1 MDVDPDRAVM
11 TPEAIEPPIEKQN
24 HGTEPLSKDDEKSDL
39 PTEPRPTSSVPR
51 VPLPADVR
59 SPTPLNS
66 ADLANRSILLLL
78 RRLPPLPTVD
88 KQDVIQPSASSE
100 EIVAMDGLLGE
111 VAGRFRTVDYDRIAR
126 AYAVASYAHR
136 NQRRDSGAPYIL
148 HPIAVARILAELEM
162 DPDTIIA
169 ALLHD
174 VVEDTEY
181 DESYIEAHF
190 GTAVAR
196 LVYGVT
202 KLKKINELSN
212 SLRPPAESKDEVRAE
227 SLRKMFLAM
236 ADDVR
241 VVLIKLADRLHN
253 MRTLSAKEDHKR
265 RRIARE
271 TLDIFAPLANRL
283 GIWPIKSEL
292 EDLSFRYLEPS
303 TYKELAR
310 QVIQRQPEQ
319 EKQIAIVKA
328 QLEQKLAE
336 AKITAQVSGRMK
348 HIYSIHKK
356 MLRKKVPFD
365 QIYDVLAFRIIVDG
379 EVNCYAAL
387 GIVHGLWRPIPGEF
401 DDYIANPKENSY
413 RSLHTGVLGPKG
425 RAMEVQIRTRP
436 MHEHAERGIAAHWS
450 YKEQGKYSQDIQKKI
465 DWLRQLLEFSKDIDG
480 NAQDF
485 LATVKSDVISETVFV
500 FTPQGKVIDLPTG
513 ATPIDFAYE
522 IHTELGHRCRGATVN
537 GQMVPLDY
545 QLKNG
550 EQVQIISAK
559 RGGPSRDWLNPNLQY
574 VATHR
579 ARSKI
584 RLWLKRQAR
593 DENIQRGRE
602 ILDREMHRLSIT
614 RSFESVAE
622 QCGYDDL
629 DDFLAAIG
637 YNDINI
643 QQVIQKLLD
652 QENPQEAKTFNGIT
666 VSVDRDSDKGLRVE
680 GMGGMLVNL
689 GRCCSPVP
697 DEPIIG
703 YITVGRGVTIH
714 KTDCPNVAHAMLTG
728 NEQRFVAVQWA
739 NATNDKVYPVKIHV
753 NAFDRPGLVRDISN
767 LIADEHV
774 NMSDVM
780 ALTGQKNNTALI
792 KATLQIK
799 DMGQLLRILT
809 RIERIPNVLDARRV
823 LA

>member
-1 MDVDPDRAVM
+1 M
-11 TPEAIEPPIEKQN
+11 
-24 HGTEPLSKDDEKSDL
+24 
-39 PTEPRPTSSVPR
+39 
-51 VPLPADVR
+51 
-59 SPTPLNS
+59 
-66 ADLANRSILLLL
+66 
-78 RRLPPLPTVD
+78 
-88 KQDVIQPSASSE
+88 
-100 EIVAMDGLLGE
+100 
-111 VAGRFRTVDYDRIAR
+111 DYDRIAR

-162 DPDTIIA
+162 DPDTLIA

-181 DESYIEAHF
+181 DENYIETHF
-190 GTAVAR
+190 GTSVAR

-212 SLRPPAESKDEVRAE
+212 SLRPVAENKDEVRAE

-236 ADDVR
+236 AEDIR

-283 GIWPIKSEL
+283 GIWAIKSEL
-292 EDLSFRYLEPS
+292 EDLSFRFLEPA
-303 TYKELAR
+303 TYKELAKL
-310 QVIQRQPEQ
+310 VLQRQPEH
-319 EKQIAIVKA
+319 EKQIALIKA
-328 QLEQKLAE
+328 ELETKFAE
-336 AKITAQVSGRMK
+336 AKIPASISGRIK

-356 MLRKKVPFD
+356 MQRKKVPFD
-365 QIYDVLAFRIIVDG
+365 QIYDVLAFRIIVDSDT
-379 EVNCYAAL
+379 NCYAAL
-387 GIVHGLWRPIPGEF
+387 GVVHGLWRPIPGEF
-401 DDYIANPKENSY
+401 DDYIANPKDNSY

-425 RAMEVQIRTRP
+425 RAMEVQIRTLQ
-436 MHEHAERGIAAHWS
+436 MHEHAERGVAAHWS
-450 YKEQGKYSQDIQKKI
+450 YKEQGKYSIDIQKKI
-465 DWLRQLLEFSKDIDG
+465 DWLRQLLEFSKDVDG

-485 LATVKSDVISETVFV
+485 LDTVKSDVISETVFV
-500 FTPQGKVIDLPTG
+500 FTPAGMVIDLPAG
-513 ATPIDFAYE
+513 ATPIDFAYA

-545 QLKNG
+545 KLKNG
-550 EQVQIISAK
+550 EQVQILSAK
-559 RGGPSRDWLNPNLQY
+559 RGGPSRDWLNSNLEY

-584 RLWLKRQAR
+584 RSWLKRQAR
-593 DENIQRGRE
+593 DENIARGRE
-602 ILDREMHRLSIT
+602 ILDREMRRLSLT
-614 RSFESVAE
+614 RSFESVAQ
-622 QCGYDDL
+622 QCNYDKL

-643 QQVIQKLLD
+643 QSVVQKLLE
-652 QENPQEAKTFNGIT
+652 QESTQEERSFSGIT
-666 VSVDRDSDKGLRVE
+666 VSMDRDNDKDLRVE

-697 DEPIIG
+697 GEPIVG

-714 KTDCPNVAHAMLTG
+714 KTDCPNMAHIMMTG
-728 NEQRFVAVQWA
+728 NQQRFVEVQWA
-739 NATNDKVYPVKIHV
+739 SAFTDKVYPVKINI

-780 ALTGQKNNTALI
+780 ALTGQKNNMALI

-799 DMGQLLRILT
+799 DTGQLLRILT
-809 RIERIPNVLDARRV
+809 RIERIPNVVEARRV